1 MLLTHSSK
9 QNLRSCANEK
19 ISALVLAGLFNNA
32 PYVYLSFF
40 QKNFALCLSNV
51 IEAAEAATKRKI
63 MKILGLKLSQTAIF
77 KIFPVSTETHR
88 SKNISTRAEV

>member
-1 MLLTHSSK
+1 MFHMF
-9 QNLRSCANEK
+9 
-19 ISALVLAGLFNNA
+19 ISV
-32 PYVYLSFF
+32 FF
-40 QKNFALCLSNV
+40 KKKFAFYLSNV

-88 SKNISTRAEV
+88 SKNISTRSEV